1 MSNNKLAFECHRDAA
16 LDKANGVNVQIKL
29 VFEDPAEN
37 IAYTLRKAFPSN
49 LGFSVVPYERKESI
63 SAPPTALQ
71 RKHEVAGG
79 WGGPSATV
87 EVSKPMVKVLF
98 LESVDTDLVLGANAQ
113 FEEKGALQ
121 KMGIRLKEF
130 ITGSQ
135 KEAIIDEVLPKQTL
149 INFVDARLLHANKEI
164 GVSFL
169 ETSMDKESFA
179 KIQENLKKDSAKNQY
194 GEFMEAIATRVQKL
208 EQDVVNGT
216 GIASSMKMYGVV
228 PEQSV
233 SGLADRVGNMFGNTK
248 PESLK
253 SSTGPRM

>member
-1 MSNNKLAFECHRDAA
+1 MYNNELSYHCNLKHTT
-16 LDKANGVNVQIKL
+16 DKANGFNVKIEV

-37 IAYTLRKAFPSN
+37 ISQALEKAFPSS
-49 LGFSVVPYERKESI
+49 LGFKFVPYERKESI
-63 SAPPTALQ
+63 SAPASALQ

-98 LESVDTDLVLGANAQ
+98 PENVNTDLVFGANAQ
-113 FEEKGALQ
+113 FEERGILQ

-130 ITGSQ
+130 INGSG
-135 KEAIIDEVLPKQTL
+135 KEKIIDEVLPEKALT
-149 INFVDARLLHANKEI
+149 NFIDARLLHANKEI
-164 GVSFL
+164 AVNLL

-179 KIQENLKKDSAKNQY
+179 KIQENLKKNSAENQY
-194 GEFMEAIATRVQKL
+194 GEFMEAVATRVQKL
-208 EQDVVNGT
+208 ERDVVNGT

-228 PEQSV
+228 QEQSV
-233 SGLADRVGNMFGNTK
+233 SGLAGRIGNMFGNTK
-248 PESLK
+248 AESLK